1 VFIILVGSVARKDFN
16 ETSDIDICRIETKC
30 DLKRERKWP
39 SGPIN
44 YIDFSFDE
52 FLHLYNSG
60 SLFIYHVVNEGKLIC
75 GDVHKWRHLKD
86 NFVFEDTYTGELDK
100 IRRRFHVFLEIEI
113 YGNKYMSLYSNLFTT
128 VKNFSIFYLAKKRIF
143 VFNKEIAIKTVFG
156 DFYYDLLIASY
167 NYFERG
173 IINDTLNYECNDT
186 AQEIIHYYYNK
197 IEVLIND
204 K

>member
-1 VFIILVGSVARKDFN
+1 
-16 ETSDIDICRIETKC
+16 
-30 DLKRERKWP
+30 
-39 SGPIN
+39 
-44 YIDFSFDE
+44 
-52 FLHLYNSG
+52 
-60 SLFIYHVVNEGKLIC
+60 
-75 GDVHKWRHLKD
+75 
-86 NFVFEDTYTGELDK
+86 
-100 IRRRFHVFLEIEI
+100 
-113 YGNKYMSLYSNLFTT
+113 MSLYSNLFTT